1 MSYLN
6 RLIDFAEKI
15 CLLGSAVSILLIMF
29 LTTFD
34 VFLRK
39 LTTSSVPS
47 LFEFTTDY
55 LMVALVFLSL
65 SYVYKTGGHV
75 RVTLFTGIIPHII
88 KTPLNRIKDGLG
100 LIFFALIAVAGWK
113 NAMLAYD
120 FQEVSSSLLAYPLAP
135 AFFLVPVGAGLTCIR
150 IFQTLIAPSSTGDR
164 EK

>member
-6 RLIDFAEKI
+6 RFIDFAEKI

-150 IFQTLIAPSSTGDR
+150 IFQTLISPSSTGDR